1 MTAVS
6 PRDPS
11 LGAPAE
17 AATGRAITHAVYL
30 TGGLVLLA
38 LGVWQLADALGL
50 VVQCATSNTACSVGQ
65 IYSGAAPAFVAGVA
79 FLVVSAVL
87 WERAQRAL

>member
-1 MTAVS
+1 M
-6 PRDPS
+6 
-11 LGAPAE
+11 
-17 AATGRAITHAVYL
+17 
-30 TGGLVLLA
+30 A

-50 VVQCATSNTACSVGQ
+50 VVQCATSDTACSVDQ
-65 IYSGAAPAFVAGVA
+65 IYAGAAPAFVAGVA